1 MKTMLSNCSKKLGKS
16 ILLVLVFFLSTSV
29 GLAQISVSGKITDA
43 GTSEPLPGA
52 NIIIKGSSKGAQTD
66 FDGNFSIEA
75 DKGDT
80 LEVSYLG
87 YATQEIKIGDGVF
100 LQIKL
105 TVNSNSLDEVIVVGY
120 GSTSRT
126 KIISAVS
133 VVDAETLKEIP
144 VPNVSN
150 ALEGLAS
157 GLFVRQGSGE
167 PGFSSSSFEVRNFG
181 SALVIVDGSPGDIN
195 QLDPNEIE
203 SISVLKDAAAAAV
216 YGVQG
221 GNGVVLIK
229 TRNGGYGKPKLSYT
243 NAFTFTSFTKSPDY
257 LSSAQYGE
265 VLNEGLRND
274 NQTPFYSDEEIEKY
288 KSGSDPVNYPNTDWK
303 GLVLKDWGFQ
313 QRHNLSLSGGS
324 DKIKYFVN
332 AGYLSQ
338 GSNYTEDVLSYEQ
351 YNLRSNLE
359 ADIYDNFKVAFNLAA
374 RRRNN
379 EAPAYSA
386 YNIFRELS
394 RALPTDLAYYPD
406 GTPVKPSF
414 SPNHILEGIKDFNAG
429 YYRNR
434 NNNIDAKIT
443 LNWDINQVEG
453 LSVNG
458 YGSIVY
464 DTSFRKEWGK
474 SYNLY
479 TLNRQTGDYDVFR
492 ATPEGSFSET
502 ILTQTTDYSNHYVLR
517 GSINYDRT
525 FGDHSVTALAL
536 VEAQTVQGEN
546 FFGRRQDFQSTLI
559 DQLFAGSNENKDANG
574 GEFRENRLGFVGRF
588 GYNFKS
594 TYFVESS
601 YRYDGSSRFAPGN
614 EWGFFPSVSVGWR
627 LSENSFFENL
637 KENIPNLKIRAS
649 VGTAGNDGTAA
660 YQWLSGFTYNG
671 FYAINETAI
680 PTIDNTALANE
691 DLTWETNTTYNIGVD
706 VDFLKGDLKFSFD
719 FFHRDRKDVLAYA
732 SGSVPNTLGV
742 GLAAQNLYEFSNE
755 GYEITAN
762 YNKQFNEDW
771 NFNAGFNFS
780 KSREKAIFIDE
791 AAITDPF
798 MSQNLTITG
807 GFTNLRRGYISNG
820 LFQTQ
825 EDINTSPIQDGNAN
839 SSIKPGD
846 IRYKDLN
853 NDGVIDVK
861 DQKVF
866 GNGDKAAINYSI
878 NLVGEYKNWALSAL
892 FTGAAGYDL
901 YMDGEAQSPL
911 RNGFNGYEYQL
922 DYWTPENT
930 SAAFPRVANGGYN
943 DNNYRYSDYWLRD
956 GKHLRLKNVNVS
968 YSFPSSILGK
978 SVDELK
984 LYFTGYNLFVIKSY
998 KEEFDPQMQSSQG
1011 WYYPQTKSLTF
1022 GINVSL

>member
-1 MKTMLSNCSKKLGKS
+1 MKTMLLNCSKKLGKNT
-16 ILLVLVFFLSTSV
+16 LLVLVFFLCTSV
-29 GLAQISVSGKITDA
+29 GLAQIAVSGKITDVA
-43 GTSEPLPGA
+43 TDEPLPGA
-52 NIIIKGSSKGAQTD
+52 NIIIKGSTKGAQSD
-66 FDGNFSIEA
+66 FDGNFSI
-75 DKGDT
+75 DVKKGDK
-80 LEVSYLG
+80 LEISYLG
-87 YATQEIKIGDGVF
+87 YNKQEVQIGDITY

-105 TVNSNSLDEVIVVGY
+105 TANANSLDEVIVVGY

-133 VVDAETLKEIP
+133 VVDAKTLKEIP

-150 ALEGLAS
+150 ALEGLAA

-181 SALVIVDGSPGDIN
+181 NALVIVDGSPGDLN

-229 TRNGGYGKPKLSYT
+229 TKSGSYGKPELSYT
-243 NAFTFTSFTKSPDY
+243 NAFTFTSFTSSPDY

-265 VLNEGLRND
+265 VLNEGLRNA
-274 NQTPFYSDEEIEKY
+274 NQAPFYSEAEIEAY
-288 KSGSDPVNYPNTDWK
+288 RSGSDPVNYPNTDWK
-303 GLVLKDWGFQ
+303 GLVLDNSGFQ

-324 DKIKYFVN
+324 DKVEYFIN

-351 YNLRSNLE
+351 YNLRSNIN
-359 ADIYDNFKVAFNLAA
+359 ANIYDNFKLTFNLAT
-374 RRRNN
+374 RRRLN
-379 EAPAYSA
+379 EAPGYSA

-406 GTPVKPSF
+406 GTPAKPSF

-434 NNNIDAKIT
+434 NNNVDAKIT
-443 LNWDINQVEG
+443 LNWDVNQVEG

-479 TLNRQTGDYDVFR
+479 TLNRQTGDYDVFK

-502 ILTQTTDYSNHYVLR
+502 VLTQSTDYSNHYVLR

-536 VEAQTVQGEN
+536 VEAQKIQGEN

-574 GEFRENRLGFVGRF
+574 GEFRENRIGFVGRF
-588 GYNFKS
+588 SYDFKS
-594 TYFVESS
+594 TYFIESS

-614 EWGFFPSVSVGWR
+614 EWGFFPSVSIGWR
-627 LSENSFFENL
+627 LSENSFFENV

-691 DLTWETNTTYNIGVD
+691 DLTWETNTTYNVGID
-706 VDFLKGDLKFSFD
+706 ADFLKGDLKFSFD
-719 FFHRDRKDVLAYA
+719 YFYRDRKDVLAYA

-742 GLAAQNLYEFSNE
+742 GLAAQNLYEYSNE
-755 GYEITAN
+755 GFEITAN

-780 KSREKAIFIDE
+780 KAREKAIFIDE
-791 AAITDPF
+791 AVITDPF
-798 MSQNLTITG
+798 MAQNLTQTG

-825 EDINTSPIQDGNAN
+825 EDIDASPVQDGNAN
-839 SSIKPGD
+839 STLQPGD

-853 NDGVIDVK
+853 DDGVIDVK

-866 GNGDKAAINYSI
+866 GNGDKAVTNYSL
-878 NLVGEYKNWALSAL
+878 NLIGDYKNWAVSVLL
-892 FTGAAGYDL
+892 TGAAGYDL
-901 YMDGEAQSPL
+901 YLDGEAQSPL

-930 SAAFPRVANGGYN
+930 GAAFPRVANGGYD
-943 DNNYRYSDYWLRD
+943 DNNYKYSDYWLRD
-956 GKHLRLKNVNVS
+956 GMHLRIKNVNLS
-968 YSFPSSILGK
+968 YTVPSTLLGK
-978 SVDELK
+978 TVDELK
-984 LYFTGYNLFVIKSY
+984 LYFTGYNLFVFKNY
-998 KEEFDPQMQSSQG
+998 KEEFDPQMQSGQG